1 MAAKK
6 GLGKTSGPAP
16 QAGPPRGSGSV
27 KRSASPKLA
36 TNKFAI
42 NKLAT
47 KKSRPQ
53 GIPDAVANR
62 MARRIALAS
71 GIPSVLGMSV
81 FIASYLL
88 VSRQILD
95 IPTGITLVASGGCFL
110 LGVVG
115 LSYGV
120 LSSSWE
126 AAPGTL
132 LGGEQIGL
140 NIGRLRASLR
150 GNRSGDQQG

>member
-36 TNKFAI
+36 TNKLAI